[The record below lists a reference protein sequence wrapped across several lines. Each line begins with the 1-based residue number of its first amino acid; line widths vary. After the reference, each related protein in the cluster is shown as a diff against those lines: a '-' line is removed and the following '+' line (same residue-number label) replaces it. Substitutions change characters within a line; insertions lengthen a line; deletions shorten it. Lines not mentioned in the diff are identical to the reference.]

1 MKGVINRY
9 NQPSIKQDNLEP
21 METSMTNSS
30 RRLSNRGKSISAI
43 VKTTVASIAVL
54 VGATATSQAD
64 VERYPFPGGNAPIS
78 QAVEISNIDGLVFLS
93 GATPLPADPSAEIGE
108 RAYYGDT
115 RTQTLSVFNRIKE
128 NLEDKGLDMG
138 DIIKLTVFLVGDPD
152 NDGFMDRDGFTEAY
166 LQFFGTAEQP
176 NLPARSA
183 FQIASLSRPLMFVEI
198 EAIAV
203 RDLPGTII
211 RDR

>member
-1 MKGVINRY
+1 M
-9 NQPSIKQDNLEP
+9 S
-21 METSMTNSS
+21 NSS

-43 VKTTVASIAVL
+43 ARTTVASIAVL
-54 VGATATSQAD
+54 VGATAASQAD

-166 LQFFGTAEQP
+166 LQFFGTTEQP